1 MIKVNSIKDIHI
13 LPEPDLVYDMHLMR
27 LCTHSCSHSISHQ
40 TRALWLL
47 VVGLLAMAMVTFG
60 GSGLARA
67 SETNASAGSFYAEI
81 CTTKGIAAAGQTGNT
96 PQHDGGQH
104 DCCKLCGASA
114 ALLTTDGTIAVAPAP
129 TFTPLFFSAGPIPP
143 ATVAHTSHPPRGP
156 PLL

>member
-13 LPEPDLVYDMHLMR
+13 LPEPDLVYDTHLMR

-47 VVGLLAMAMVTFG
+47 VFGLVAMAMVTFG
-60 GSGLARA
+60 GSGLVRA
-67 SETNASAGSFYAEI
+67 GGTNASAGSFYAEI
-81 CTTKGIAAAGQTGNT
+81 CTAKGIAATGQTGNI

-129 TFTPLFFSAGPIPP
+129 TFTQHLLRAGLIPP
-143 ATVAHTSHPPRGP
+143 ATVAYTSHPPRGP

>member
-13 LPEPDLVYDMHLMR
+13 LPEPDLVYDTHLMR

-47 VVGLLAMAMVTFG
+47 AVGLLAMAMFTFG

-67 SETNASAGSFYAEI
+67 SAANATAGSFYIEI
-81 CTTKGIAAAGQTGNT
+81 CTAKGISADGQPGTS

-104 DCCKLCGASA
+104 ECCKLCGVSA
-114 ALLTTDGTIAVAPAP
+114 ALLTTDGTIAVVPAP
-129 TFTPLFFSAGPIPP
+129 TFTQLFVSAGPIPP
-143 ATVAHTSHPPRGP
+143 ATVARTSHPPRGP
-156 PLL
+156 PLR